1 MLQTD
6 RSVAIPTGMIIAA
19 LYVILLI
26 GFSRESYMR
35 RDAASLD
42 ASRVDVAREKPMADD
57 TQICRIGQPVC
68 STPLEETSDAQNC
81 LVPLDALRDL
91 VGGTQ
96 TPLTLDRLRRALGA
110 ASP

>member
-1 MLQTD
+1 
-6 RSVAIPTGMIIAA
+6 MIIAA

-42 ASRVDVAREKPMADD
+42 ASRVDVAGEKPAADD

-68 STPLEETSDAQNC
+68 ATLLAETNDAQNC
-81 LVPLDALRDL
+81 VVPLDALREL
-91 VGGTQ
+91 VGEAP

-110 ASP
+110 VSP